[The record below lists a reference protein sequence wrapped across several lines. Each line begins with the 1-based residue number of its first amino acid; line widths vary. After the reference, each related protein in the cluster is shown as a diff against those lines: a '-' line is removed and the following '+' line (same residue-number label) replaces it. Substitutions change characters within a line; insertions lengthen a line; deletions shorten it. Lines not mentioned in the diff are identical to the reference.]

1 MSVKIKNRIIV
12 ITSAVLLFALSFLF
26 VVLPKSGYSDSER
39 RPLEKFPEVSFDSIV
54 SGKFMGKFDTYTVEN
69 FPFRDGFRGIKAFA
83 SKYLLM
89 QLENND
95 LYIDKDGYIVKI
107 QFPNQGSVENAVNK
121 LNAVYDKYLKDSNS
135 KIYLSIVPDK
145 NYFADD
151 FRLKPD
157 YEAMVNTVKDGMS
170 YAEYIDLFSVLEI
183 DDYYKT
189 DTHWKQEA
197 LVPAAEKLAA
207 AMGVQLSG
215 DFTEHTASESFNGV
229 YVGQAALP
237 VKPDTI
243 KYLTSAAIDRA
254 VVTLYDNKT
263 TGEEMP
269 MYDETKLDGKD
280 GYEFF
285 IGGGNLGL
293 LKITDPDAQT
303 DRKLVIFRDSYGSAI
318 APLLTGA
325 YSEITVIDTRRVNP
339 MVLGVFVDFNDA
351 DVLFLYSSL
360 VLWDSSE
367 IK

>member
-1 MSVKIKNRIIV
+1 MSVKLKNRIIV
-12 ITSAVLLFALSFLF
+12 ITSAILAFTLSLLF
-26 VVLPKSGYSDSER
+26 VILPKSGYSDSER
-39 RPLEKFPEVSFDSIV
+39 RPLEKFPEISFESIV
-54 SGKFMGKFDTYTVEN
+54 SGKFMDKFDTYSVEN
-69 FPFRDGFRGIKAFA
+69 FPFRDGFRGIKALA
-83 SKYLLM
+83 SKYLFM

-95 LYIDKDGYIVKI
+95 LYVDKDGYVVKI
-107 QFPNQGSVENAVNK
+107 QLPNEGSVDNAVKK
-121 LNAVYDKYLKDSNS
+121 LNVLYTKYLKDSNANV
-135 KIYLSIVPDK
+135 YLSIVPDK

-170 YAEYIDLFSVLEI
+170 YAEYVDIFSVLEI

-197 LVPAAEKLAA
+197 LVPVAEKLAS
-207 AMGVQLSG
+207 AMGAQLSG
-215 DFTEHTASESFNGV
+215 DFTEHIASESFNGV

-237 VKPDTI
+237 LKPDTI
-243 KYLTSAAIDRA
+243 KYLTNDAIDRA
-254 VVTLYDNKT
+254 VVTLYDNVT

-269 MYDETKLDGKD
+269 MYLEERVDGKD

-285 IGGGNLGL
+285 LGGGNYGL
-293 LKITDPDAQT
+293 LKITDPDAET

-339 MVLGVFVDFNDA
+339 MVLGMFVDFENS
-351 DVLFLYSSL
+351 DVLFLYSTL
-360 VLWDSSE
+360 VLCDSSE

>member
-12 ITSAVLLFALSFLF
+12 ITSAVLVFTLSFLF

-39 RPLEKFPEVSFDSIV
+39 RPLEKFPEISMENLL
-54 SGKFMGKFDTYTVEN
+54 SGKFMKNFDTYSVEN
-69 FPFRDGFRGIKAFA
+69 FPFRDGFRGLKALA
-83 SKYLLM
+83 SKYLLL

-95 LYIDKDGYIVKI
+95 LYVDKDGYIVKI
-107 QFPNQGSVENAVNK
+107 QFPNDGSVENAVKK
-121 LNAVYDKYLKDSNS
+121 LNAVYDKYLKDSNAN
-135 KIYLSIVPDK
+135 IYLSIVPDK

-157 YEAMVNTVKDGMS
+157 YESMVGTVTSGMS
-170 YAEYIDLFSVLEI
+170 YAEYVDLFSVLEK

-197 LVPAAEKLAA
+197 LLPAAEKLAN

-215 DFTEHTASESFNGV
+215 DFTEHTASDSFNGV
-229 YVGQAALP
+229 YVGQVALP
-237 VKPDTI
+237 MKPDTI

-254 VVTLYDNKT
+254 TVTLFDNKLE
-263 TGEEMP
+263 GETMP
-269 MYDETKLDGKD
+269 MYDETKLGGKD

-285 IGGGNLGL
+285 LGGGNLGL
-293 LKITDPDAQT
+293 MKITDPSNESG
-303 DRKLVIFRDSYGSAI
+303 RRLILFRDSYGSAI

-339 MVLGVFVDFNDA
+339 AVLGMFVDFNDA

-360 VLWDSSE
+360 VLCDSSE

>member
-12 ITSAVLLFALSFLF
+12 ITSAVLAFTLSLLF

-39 RPLEKFPEVSFDSIV
+39 RPLEKFPEISWESIV
-54 SGKFMGKFDTYTVEN
+54 SGKFMGKFDTYSVEN
-69 FPFRDGFRGIKAFA
+69 FPFRDGFRGIKALA
-83 SKYLLM
+83 SKYLFM

-95 LYIDKDGYIVKI
+95 LYVDKDGYVVKI
-107 QFPNQGSVENAVNK
+107 QFPNEESVDNAVKK
-121 LNAVYDKYLKDSNS
+121 LNVLYEKYLKDSNA
-135 KIYLSIVPDK
+135 KVYLSIVPDK

-157 YEAMVNTVKDGMS
+157 YAAMVDTVKNGMS
-170 YAEYIDLFSVLEI
+170 YAQYVDLFSVLEI

-197 LVPAAEKLAA
+197 LVPAAKQLAN

-237 VKPDTI
+237 LKPDTI
-243 KYLTSAAIDRA
+243 KYLTNDAIDRA
-254 VVTLYDNKT
+254 VITLYDNNIA
-263 TGEEMP
+263 GEEMP

-285 IGGGNLGL
+285 LGGGNLGL
-293 LKITDPDAQT
+293 IKITDPDAQT

-339 MVLGVFVDFNDA
+339 MVLGMFVDFTDA

-360 VLWDSSE
+360 VLCDSSE